1 MGLVQEEYPEQ
12 TASASPPRAPAKT
25 RCVTEM
31 DVITTYPDP
40 DLDVCAVEAAV
51 KVVNEAGD
59 EEFRT
64 QILFNLF
71 HEAEQLL
78 ELRLMC
84 STAAELD

>member
-1 MGLVQEEYPEQ
+1 MCLVQEEYPEQ
-12 TASASPPRAPAKT
+12 TKSASPPRAPAKARVLRRLTLLRHT
-25 RCVTEM
+25 R
-31 DVITTYPDP
+31 TT

-59 EEFRT
+59 DEFHT